1 MQYFK
6 FKADDEKGIN
16 KFLKENTDKLVES
29 GVRMVDGMVCFLV
42 SNDTLDE
49 QKKAVSIEALKKK
62 IFGLV
67 ASKTDSASAEEYYK
81 NRAENVGGEG
91 NKYGELIKNE
101 ANNQR
106 EFQVQIDIAQKLLH
120 DIEKG
125 SVII

>member
-42 SNDTLDE
+42 SNDSLDE
-49 QKKAVSIEALKKK
+49 QKKAVSMEALKKK

-67 ASKTDSASAEEYYK
+67 ASKTDSTSAEDYYK
-81 NRAENVGGEG
+81 NRAGNVGGEG

-120 DIEKG
+120 DINNG